1 MKKRT
6 CIRMDKL
13 DEDQAKDLNSRLKEV
28 VTDFNEEVKESQQD
42 QEDEE

>member
-28 VTDFNEEVKESQQD
+28 VTDFNEEVKESQ
-42 QEDEE
+42 EDKE

>member
-13 DEDQAKDLNSRLKEV
+13 DAEQAKDLNSRLKDV
-28 VTDFNEEVKESQQD
+28 VNNFNEQVKESQ
-42 QEDEE
+42 ESEADE

>member
-13 DEDQAKDLNSRLKEV
+13 DKSQAKDLNSRLKDV
-28 VTDFNEEVKESQQD
+28 VDDFNEEVKESQ
-42 QEDEE
+42 EDEE